1 MTSRERRDQLL
12 NLDLKR
18 RSNAGRNRLSANAAA
33 AETSR
38 PRCRAPNALRLRWF
52 SCSNLLLTDGF
63 LLRLLREHYVFFVGL
78 PIAALISF
86 VIVSTFETT
95 RGDIQFELGGLKFK
109 GASGPI
115 VMWVLAYVTLIASV
129 SLVWPLH

>member
-1 MTSRERRDQLL
+1 MPDEIAYQPTPQ
-12 NLDLKR
+12 
-18 RSNAGRNRLSANAAA
+18 
-33 AETSR
+33 R
-38 PRCRAPNALRLRWF
+38 PRRLGLAVG
-52 SCSNLLLTDGF
+52 LLMLFAYAGFLVLTFFLTDGF